1 MKIIKSILLSVPI
14 VATTMLNGQTSS
26 SLLWKIEKPGNKT
39 SFVFLSTNV
48 CMSGSNFKKLESNV
62 LPQIEAIAI
71 EQNLNSEENKKE
83 VQNSIGVTDNNQKLK
98 NILPPNEYQK
108 ILIYAKEQARMTE
121 QMVNMFKPFYLNAF
135 LTMSAN
141 PCGSTSGYKLEDELQ
156 PYSIKKGIP
165 YTELLEVGDYIRLM
179 DAGNK
184 EYWSAN
190 ISYVFGNSDEARSAL
205 ETKNKFYSSEN
216 GKALKDYYN
225 NNKYF
230 KIKYNQDLVQKY
242 SEMIVPKIEKL
253 TKEKSTLFTVDP
265 GYFIATEN
273 SLFVNLKKVG
283 YTITPMTF

>member
-1 MKIIKSILLSVPI
+1 
-14 VATTMLNGQTSS
+14 
-26 SLLWKIEKPGNKT
+26 
-39 SFVFLSTNV
+39 
-48 CMSGSNFKKLESNV
+48 
-62 LPQIEAIAI
+62 
-71 EQNLNSEENKKE
+71 
-83 VQNSIGVTDNNQKLK
+83 
-98 NILPPNEYQK
+98 
-108 ILIYAKEQARMTE
+108 MTE